1 MKLSHLLLGIKRC
14 SCAFTLCVLLST
26 NTNHMKSTG
35 EALERR
41 RLFQYFLTCLCDRTH
56 IGLRKSQQN
65 VRIRKV
71 NTTHLE
77 EGATF
82 VTEEAEGRLGVGTI
96 AVAQVRPAVAG
107 EELRPRHDADRR
119 GRRCS
124 QNKQQLR

>member
-1 MKLSHLLLGIKRC
+1 MI
-14 SCAFTLCVLLST
+14 
-26 NTNHMKSTG
+26 
-35 EALERR
+35 E
-41 RLFQYFLTCLCDRTH
+41 YH
-56 IGLRKSQQN
+56 IELRKSQQN
-65 VRIRKV
+65 LRIRKV

-96 AVAQVRPAVAG
+96 AIAQIRPAVAR

-124 QNKQQLR
+124 QNKQRFRQRR